1 MSNKAQGEDD
11 KIEIL
16 MKKIN
21 ELEGK
26 LTEERKKSFESE
38 KELQNLSNITLPL
51 LKKNLEEKEKLLEN
65 TMLEHI
71 KLEKEIY
78 YLKEKA
84 NKDNLLKISKY
95 IIPDLQ
101 DEKEK
106 MIIHQSNKID
116 YLSNVYSEIKKKYNS
131 ILIEKEQMKKE
142 YDDKVTI
149 QKDEIESLKS
159 SNTQHEEQIASLNK
173 EVSNLSLTNRN
184 LLIEISSLN
193 KLLSDYIDENEQYQL
208 QANYYKKENDF
219 AQKHLNDNI
228 ARMQKMDESYQKMY
242 NTLEEYK
249 KKISEL
255 DTKTYIFNV
264 ISVGRVIEN
273 SAEIVFN
280 KEGRNTYVINF
291 KYMTSSTKY
300 DILDI
305 ESITQVEGEENTI
318 LIKYK
323 FEKNLPS
330 ELFRTN
336 EVAKIMKVFK
346 DFQTKAIQ
354 HLDVKKQQKE
364 DRMKQKQI
372 KKNVKEMFSIFGN

>member
-1 MSNKAQGEDD
+1 MSNKPQGEDD

-26 LTEERKKSFESE
+26 LTEERKKSFEYE

-65 TMLEHI
+65 TMIDHI
-71 KLEKEIY
+71 RLEKEIY
-78 YLKEKA
+78 YLKE
-84 NKDNLLKISKY
+84 NSNRDNLLKFSKY

-101 DEKEK
+101 EEKEK

-116 YLSNVYSEIKKKYNS
+116 YLSNVYNEIKKKYNS
-131 ILIEKEQMKKE
+131 ILIEKEQMKNE
-142 YDDKVTI
+142 YDNKISI

-159 SNTQHEEQIASLNK
+159 SNTQNEEQIVSLNK

-219 AQKHLNDNI
+219 VQKHMNDNI

-255 DTKTYIFNV
+255 DTKTYIFSV

-280 KEGRNTYVINF
+280 KEGRNTYVVNF

-323 FEKNLPS
+323 PEKKLPN

-336 EVAKIMKVFK
+336 EVTKIMKVFK
-346 DFQTKAIQ
+346 DFQTKALQ